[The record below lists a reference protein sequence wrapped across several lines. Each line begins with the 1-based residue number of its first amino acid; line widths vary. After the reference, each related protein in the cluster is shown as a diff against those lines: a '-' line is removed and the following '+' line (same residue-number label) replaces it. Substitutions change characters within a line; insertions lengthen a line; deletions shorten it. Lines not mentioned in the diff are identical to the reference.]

1 MKIYTMKKL
10 SSILLLFCLI
20 TYTHAQ
26 EKVLLR
32 LAPQQGET
40 KAYEMIMKSDI
51 EGPQSMIMD
60 MNMGMA
66 MTATEVTAESITYQ
80 AKYTKIR
87 TDINAGMMTISYD
100 SEKTAENEMA
110 EMMASQFKPLL
121 ESTLSIVMD
130 RKAKVISMDFPN
142 VPDEA
147 FDMGSIQGMS
157 VSFPEHEIAIGE
169 TWDSEIELEQL
180 GAKGIT
186 TNTLAEKTSD
196 GYRIAVSGTYTDAN
210 GTSIG
215 TATGYY
221 ILDPKTFFTKTSNV
235 TSEME
240 FQGSK
245 IKSTVELREVN

>member
-1 MKIYTMKKL
+1 MQKL
-10 SSILLLFCLI
+10 SSLLLFVFFI
-20 TYTHAQ
+20 TYTQAQ

-40 KAYEMIMKSDI
+40 KTYEMIMKSDI

-60 MNMGMA
+60 MNMGLT
-66 MTATEVTAESITYQ
+66 MTAKEVTTDSITYES
-80 AKYTKIR
+80 KYGKIR

-100 SEKTAENEMA
+100 SEKTPENQME

-130 RKAKVISMDFPN
+130 KRAKVISMDFPN
-142 VPDEA
+142 VPDQA
-147 FDMGSIQGMS
+147 FDRGSIQGMS
-157 VSFPEHEIAIGE
+157 ISFPENEIAIGDS
-169 TWDSEIELEQL
+169 WDSEIALEQL
-180 GAKGIT
+180 GAKGTT
-186 TNTLAEKTSD
+186 TNTLTEKTAD
-196 GYRIAVSGTYTDAN
+196 GYRVSVSGNYTDN
-210 GTSIG
+210 SGNSIG

-221 ILDPKTFFTKTSNV
+221 VLDPKTFFTKNSTV